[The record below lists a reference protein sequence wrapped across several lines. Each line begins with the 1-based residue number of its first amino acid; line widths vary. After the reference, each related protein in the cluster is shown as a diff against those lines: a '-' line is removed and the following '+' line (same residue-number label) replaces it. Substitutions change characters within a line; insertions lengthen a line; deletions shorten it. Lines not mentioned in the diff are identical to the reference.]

1 MSACGPCNEQG
12 PGPCRNIGALSASP
26 FAAHI
31 SPHMPSEC
39 YLDNSA
45 EVAGEHQVT
54 DARAQGAG
62 MFTSAARLSQA
73 ALLIGMLLALGLNLV
88 IICTARRLPAYCDI
102 RAICDALG
110 AQARAAAG
118 ETKTPHT
125 SPQNRRQP

>member
-1 MSACGPCNEQG
+1 MLVGHAMSQG

-26 FAAHI
+26 FAAHT

-45 EVAGEHQVT
+45 EVAGVHRITE
-54 DARAQGAG
+54 ACAQGAG

-110 AQARAAAG
+110 AQARAAAC
-118 ETKTPHT
+118 ETKTPQT
-125 SPQNRRQP
+125 SPENRRQP